1 MGLGKWGLGREA
13 KGSLSGKHGFSPKF
27 LMSEAIL
34 GLGGRVIELLLL
46 LFLKTAIRI
55 NIT

>member
-27 LMSEAIL
+27 LMSKAIL